1 MINISEHGHFSNSI
15 QLDRVTY
22 QTPSFA
28 LILSFNIFLA
38 FTATLGNT
46 LILVALHK
54 VSSIHAPT
62 KCLLRCLAMTDFC
75 VGIIVQ
81 PLSVTFLMEIKS
93 DNKRIL
99 YLILGIFNYT
109 FCGFSFATATAI
121 SLDRLFALLL
131 GLKYRHTVT
140 LRRIRCLVVGFLLVN
155 IVNGFIYSLSSQ
167 DFANSVGFAV
177 IIISLF
183 VSVFS
188 HAKIY
193 LKLRQ
198 HQAQVRHHVG
208 RDQANGGGIPMNIER
223 FKKTVSTIAW
233 MQLALVFCY
242 FPIFIFLILSI
253 VTIADWFQE
262 GSIVQVS
269 ALTVVYFNSTLNPIL
284 FCWKI
289 REVREAVKT
298 TLKEIRCFSS

>member
-177 IIISLF
+177 IIISLL
-183 VSVFS
+183 S
-188 HAKIY
+188 
-193 LKLRQ
+193 
-198 HQAQVRHHVG
+198 
-208 RDQANGGGIPMNIER
+208 
-223 FKKTVSTIAW
+223 
-233 MQLALVFCY
+233 
-242 FPIFIFLILSI
+242 LIHI
-253 VTIADWFQE
+253 
-262 GSIVQVS
+262 
-269 ALTVVYFNSTLNPIL
+269 
-284 FCWKI
+284 
-289 REVREAVKT
+289 
-298 TLKEIRCFSS
+298 